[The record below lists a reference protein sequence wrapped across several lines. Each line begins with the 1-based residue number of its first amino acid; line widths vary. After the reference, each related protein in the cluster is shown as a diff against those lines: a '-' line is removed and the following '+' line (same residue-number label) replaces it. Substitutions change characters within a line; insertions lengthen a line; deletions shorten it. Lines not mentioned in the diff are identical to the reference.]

1 MAASTANMVKSQAGE
16 LFEASSPQGKMI
28 VTAATTG
35 KDADFDSTT
44 QATESSPKMDMLQTL
59 TAIYEET
66 QESGDTLDDIEEILD
81 EDGNPLDDARKN
93 LKKSNKDKRKF
104 KLTEGIKKASR
115 GVKAGF
121 GKAKETLSGKLGL
134 ALLGGGLVLL
144 NQYGDEI
151 AGPNGWLTRFLKYM
165 KENFIPDMKA
175 LYETITGDGGLIAG
189 LKEGWDKTWVQITA
203 LLTFLK
209 EIGDKIQ
216 AYIKSFDMDGDGS
229 LDADEM
235 KNLQDDLVDKAG
247 KLVATLIDSIWSNIN
262 KYLVAA
268 FAVTGV
274 ASVLIQGYIIRR
286 IAMQAAAA
294 ATAATLAAAGAKP
307 PPSGGKGPNTRGSA
321 RPSVFRGALKSLA
334 VGTSAFSGTAV
345 GATRANAALAQGT
358 RLNSANRL
366 INSQTGQY
374 VKGSFAHLS
383 KYPRLMS
390 AARKIPLLGPILSG
404 VLAYNVMTNDELDK
418 DEKITQMGGIL
429 GGALGAA
436 AFGTIGAAIGA
447 LGFGVGAIPGG
458 LIGSLAGF
466 YGGEWAGTKL
476 MGILMGK
483 EREPM
488 DIPLQSAST
497 LGSMLDTST
506 GEVITSDAAAAPA
519 TGTSSA
525 ELVSVLP
532 RPDKNFFG
540 GDRQGVLWDEKY
552 GMTHNTD
559 GSVIS
564 KAPLTMDAQ
573 LREADAAGAQRHA
586 LKSYL
591 ESIAANTEI
600 MANDELLKKNQLI
613 AQQDAKNLMR
623 EMKDDAA
630 KKNQFTTYTS
640 QDRRTS
646 TEINQANFVD
656 SITARNEFWQEYYMH
671 KAAN

>member
-1 MAASTANMVKSQAGE
+1 
-16 LFEASSPQGKMI
+16 MI

-35 KDADFDSTT
+35 KDADFDTGSSTKEDAPQT
-44 QATESSPKMDMLQTL
+44 MLATLK
-59 TAIYEET
+59 AIYEET
-66 QESGDTLDDIEEILD
+66 EESGDTLDDIEELLD
-81 EDGNPLDDARKN
+81 EDDNPLDDARKN

-115 GVKAGF
+115 GVQAGF

-144 NQYGDEI
+144 NKYGDEI

-235 KNLQDDLVDKAG
+235 KLLQDDLVEKAG
-247 KLVATLIDSIWSNIN
+247 KLITSIIESIWDNIN
-262 KYLVAA
+262 KYMLTA
-268 FAVTGV
+268 FAIGGV
-274 ASVLIQGYIIRR
+274 ASLLIKGYVIRS
-286 IAMQAAAA
+286 IAIQAARA
-294 ATAATLAAAGAKP
+294 ATAATLAASGL
-307 PPSGGKGPNTRGSA
+307 PSGGKGPNVRGSA
-321 RPSVFRGALKSLA
+321 RPSVFRSALRSVA
-334 VGTSAFSGTAV
+334 IGTQAFTGTAV
-345 GATRANAALAQGT
+345 GATRATAALAPGT
-358 RLNSANRL
+358 RLNSAGRI

-418 DEKITQMGGIL
+418 DEKIQGLGGIL
-429 GGALGAA
+429 GGALGAVG
-436 AFGTIGAAIGA
+436 FGTVGAAIGA
-447 LGFGVGAIPGG
+447 LFGGVGAIPGG

-466 YGGEWAGTKL
+466 YGGERAGKYL
-476 MGILMGK
+476 AGFLMGK
-483 EREPM
+483 EVEPL
-488 DIPLQSAST
+488 DIPLQSSSA

-506 GEVITSDAAAAPA
+506 GDVVAATT
-519 TGTSSA
+519 TGVSSA
-525 ELVSVLP
+525 DASNNESPLVSVLP
-532 RPDKNFFG
+532 RPDKNFLG
-540 GDRQGVLWDEKY
+540 GDRQGMLWDAKY
-552 GMTHNTD
+552 GMTHNPD

-591 ESIAANTEI
+591 EAIAANTGI

-613 AQQDAKNLMR
+613 AQQDAKNLMK
-623 EMKDDAA
+623 EMKEDAA
-630 KKNQFTTYTS
+630 KENKFTTYTS

-671 KAAN
+671 KAAAN